1 MKITDLNSGGGI
13 GANSHFVKIGT
24 FNILV
29 DCGLHPKKIGK
40 QALPNYK
47 LLGADSLDLIIVTHC
62 HLDHLGSLPVVA
74 ALHPHAP
81 IITSIPNVSLAPRM
95 LRNSINVMNRQREE
109 HGIMDYPLFL
119 HRDIS
124 HVNKQL
130 LSQRYS
136 FGEIYHKDGDKIEI
150 ILHPAGHVVG
160 AAAIELVYKQRRIVF
175 SGDIL
180 FENQLTISGAKLPKY
195 PIDTL
200 ILETTRGAHTRAK
213 GTSRSTEVDRFV
225 NKMNE
230 IIARGGSCLIPVF
243 ALGRMQEILKIVY
256 NARNSGALAH
266 CPIVAAGLGM
276 DICNYFDKIRKR
288 SNIIDFDVRILDHM
302 RVKDLEFNLRSGRDL
317 SNKGIY
323 IVSSGML
330 VQHTP
335 SYKLAA
341 AMLSHKHNGICFV
354 GYCDSDTPGGELL
367 NSKDMDYYYFDALDY
382 RAKIQA
388 SIDQFDLSGH
398 ADREEIA
405 NYAIESSAR
414 VVVLNHGEKLARNW
428 FKEYLEEKLPKT
440 KVFDLV
446 PSKEYE
452 I

>member
-1 MKITDLNSGGGI
+1 
-13 GANSHFVKIGT
+13 
-24 FNILV
+24 
-29 DCGLHPKKIGK
+29 
-40 QALPNYK
+40 
-47 LLGADSLDLIIVTHC
+47 
-62 HLDHLGSLPVVA
+62 
-74 ALHPHAP
+74 
-81 IITSIPNVSLAPRM
+81 
-95 LRNSINVMNRQREE
+95 
-109 HGIMDYPLFL
+109 
-119 HRDIS
+119 
-124 HVNKQL
+124 
-130 LSQRYS
+130 
-136 FGEIYHKDGDKIEI
+136 
-150 ILHPAGHVVG
+150 
-160 AAAIELVYKQRRIVF
+160 
-175 SGDIL
+175 
-180 FENQLTISGAKLPKY
+180 
-195 PIDTL
+195 
-200 ILETTRGAHTRAK
+200 
-213 GTSRSTEVDRFV
+213 
-225 NKMNE
+225 
-230 IIARGGSCLIPVF
+230 
-243 ALGRMQEILKIVY
+243 
-256 NARNSGALAH
+256 
-266 CPIVAAGLGM
+266 
-276 DICNYFDKIRKR
+276 
-288 SNIIDFDVRILDHM
+288 
-302 RVKDLEFNLRSGRDL
+302 
-317 SNKGIY
+317 
-323 IVSSGML
+323 ML